1 MVDQNNKM
9 LNFTVGPV
17 MTWDEILSIG
27 GQQIPYFRT
36 EEFSCVMKD
45 SEKMMLDFAGSP
57 EGSRTVFLTGSG
69 TVAME
74 AAVVNT
80 LSHDDK
86 VLIVNGGSFG
96 QRFVDICEIHDIS
109 FEEIK
114 LSIGEALTKERLD
127 QYDALSYTAFLVN
140 MHETSTGVLYDMNTI
155 HNFCQKG
162 DLFLIVDAISAFL
175 ADPLDMQAQGIDL
188 MITSSQKALACA
200 PGISTLTMDTTALE
214 RIEKSTFKS
223 MYMDIKNA
231 LKNADRGQT
240 PFTPAVG
247 TLLQINKRLHM
258 IKENG
263 GVSEEIKRTRKLAE
277 YFRNKINDLPFEIVS
292 HSVSNA
298 VTCLH
303 PINMS
308 AWSIVDKLKN
318 EYNIWVCPN
327 GGENAEYMFRVG
339 HIGNIKFEDIDILS
353 VALNEIFN
361 K

>member
-1 MVDQNNKM
+1 MEDNNKM

-17 MTWDEILSIG
+17 MTWNEILSIG

-36 EEFSCVMKD
+36 EEFSGIMKD
-45 SEKMMLDFAGSP
+45 SEKMMLGFAASP
-57 EGSRTVFLTGSG
+57 EVSRSVFLTGSG
-69 TVAME
+69 TMAME

-80 LSHDDK
+80 LTYDDK

-96 QRFVDICEIHDIS
+96 QRFVDICKMHDIP

-114 LSIGEALTKERLD
+114 LSIGETLTSDKLEL
-127 QYDALSYTAFLVN
+127 YDALSYTAFLVN
-140 MHETSTGVLYDMNTI
+140 MHETSTGVLYDMNII

-175 ADPLDMQAQGIDL
+175 ADPLDMKDQGINL

-200 PGISTLTMDTTALE
+200 PGISTLTMDTIALE

-223 MYMDIKNA
+223 MYMDIKDA

-263 GVSEEIKRTRKLAE
+263 GVAEEISRTRRLAE
-277 YFRNKINDLPFEIVS
+277 YFRNQINDLPLEIVS
-292 HSVSNA
+292 QSVSNA

-308 AWSIVDKLKN
+308 ARCIVDKLKK

-327 GGENAEYMFRVG
+327 GGENADYMFRVG
-339 HIGNIKFEDIDILS
+339 HIGNITFEDIDVL
-353 VALNEIFN
+353 VKALNMVVSN
-361 K
+361 